1 MHHSFSELNA
11 AAERNARISTVDSS
25 SPKLTLRESPWQGYG
40 RQLSVENSGM
50 IVFTPRVLAQSIAS
64 DWTWSGNEIA
74 SKSADDM
81 SMPTTYPERSAPEPG
96 ALRG

>member
-74 SKSADDM
+74 SKSA
-81 SMPTTYPERSAPEPG
+81 G
-96 ALRG
+96 